1 MSASLRDCN
10 CLWLTKFRTQMTAT
24 EITQRGFTLIELM
37 IVVAIIGIL
46 AAVAIPMYMDYAVRS
61 QIAEGLNLAAGAK
74 VSVAEYFQEHGVYPT
89 DNGEAGLEDPAEIR
103 GNYVTSVTVANEVIT
118 VTFGND
124 ANQRIDGESITVS
137 AAEQDGSLN
146 WTCASAGVIPEKN
159 LPAACR

>member
-1 MSASLRDCN
+1 
-10 CLWLTKFRTQMTAT
+10 
-24 EITQRGFTLIELM
+24 M

-74 VSVAEYFQEHGVYPT
+74 VSVAEYYQEYGQYPAG
-89 DNGEAGLEDPAEIR
+89 NAEAGLEDPNNIR
-103 GNYVTSVTVANEVIT
+103 GNYVESVTVANEVIT
-118 VTFGND
+118 ITFGAG
-124 ANQRIDGESITVS
+124 ANQRIDGESIVVT

-146 WTCASAGVIPEKN
+146 WTCASAGVIADKN